1 MGDNQK
7 RFIEDSLDL
16 LNELD
21 ESLMQL
27 EANPLA
33 TAPLEQV
40 FRTMH
45 TIKGAA
51 SMFGFENISQLAH
64 LLETV
69 FDKVRQGHLPVS
81 DDLISITLNSFD
93 KVRDQLG
100 KTNAGKSIA
109 DDFLDEHIAQIT
121 QFLRTFDISDV
132 TGETGVVD
140 QESTYLL
147 LINPT
152 IQIEES
158 SNHPIIYIVKDLE
171 TLGSIKTQEYKDD
184 GKQITQWRIILST
197 PVSTSEIESYFI
209 FVEHECKIA
218 LHHLTSGNLLESM
231 EFQEIINR
239 YFANEYS
246 EAEFVKETKEFSDR
260 NKSVVRSELVADDEM
275 PGKRIVHDSVI
286 KVGKHKIDDLINWI
300 SELIILQAQLL
311 NIAQRNRITALDEIT
326 ERMETVINHLRDTS
340 LEIGLVPVEVLVT
353 KFKRLVRDLSKLQGK
368 KVNFLSKGTETEMD
382 KDVIEMM
389 TDPIMHL
396 IRNAI
401 DHGIERPDV
410 RKRAGKPEYGTIKL
424 KAFRSNTF
432 INLIVSDD
440 GKGIDRER
448 VLQKAIEQGI
458 VKPDDKLT
466 DQEIFNLIFRSSL
479 STADTVSNVSG
490 RGVGMD
496 VVYQRIS
503 ELRGSIDIASVA
515 GQSTSFHI
523 KLPLSRSIIDGL
535 LVLVDKTCY
544 VLPLNVIERIDR
556 IPFNLLGRENRICT
570 DILVNESLLTVF
582 SLRKKFYSE
591 SIPPKTTDIISVD
604 VNGIRKGI
612 AVDSIQGKIQA
623 VLKPLGEHY
632 QNQEFISGSTIL
644 GDGTIALVLD
654 PQRLFNT

>member
-109 DDFLDEHIAQIT
+109 DDFLDEHIAHIT

-152 IQIEES
+152 IQIEEG

-246 EAEFVKETKEFSDR
+246 EAEFVKQTKEFSDR
-260 NKSVVRSELVADDEM
+260 NKSVARSELLADDEM

>member
-69 FDKVRQGHLPVS
+69 FDKVRQGHLSVS

-100 KTNAGKSIA
+100 RTNSGKSIE
-109 DDFLDEHIAQIT
+109 DDFLDVHIEQIT
-121 QFLRTFDISDV
+121 QFLRNIDISV
-132 TGETGVVD
+132 GVGETGAVNQDV
-140 QESTYLL
+140 THLL
-147 LINPT
+147 LINPI
-152 IQIEES
+152 IQIEEG
-158 SNHPIIYIVKDLE
+158 SNHPITYIVKDLE
-171 TLGSIKTQEYKDD
+171 TLGSIKIQEYKNADN
-184 GKQITQWRIILST
+184 QITQWRIVLST

-209 FVEHECKIA
+209 FVEHECKIG
-218 LHHLTSGNLLESM
+218 LHHLGVGNLLESQ

-239 YFANEYS
+239 YYANEYT
-246 EAEFVKETKEFSDR
+246 ETELVARTKEFSEKNKITVR
-260 NKSVVRSELVADDEM
+260 NEFAVEDEL
-275 PGKRIVHDSVI
+275 PGKRKVHDSVI

-311 NIAQRNRITALDEIT
+311 NIAQNNRITALDEIT

-368 KVNFLSKGTETEMD
+368 KINFLSNGTETEMD

-401 DHGIERPDV
+401 DHGIERPDI
-410 RKRAGKPEYGTIKL
+410 RKKAGKPEYGTIKL
-424 KAFRSNTF
+424 RAFRSNTF

-440 GKGIDRER
+440 GKGIDREK

-458 VKPDDKLT
+458 IKPEEKLT
-466 DQEIFNLIFRSSL
+466 EQEIFNLIFRSSL
-479 STADTVSNVSG
+479 STADAVSNVSG

-496 VVYQRIS
+496 VVHQRIA
-503 ELRGSIDIASVA
+503 ELRGSIDIATIA
-515 GQSTSFHI
+515 GQGTSFHI

-535 LVLVDKTCY
+535 LVLVEKTCY
-544 VLPLNVIERIDR
+544 VVPLNVIERIDR
-556 IPFNLLGRENRICT
+556 IPFVLLERENCVCT
-570 DILVNESLLTVF
+570 DILVNEELLTVF
-582 SLRKKFYSE
+582 SLRRKFYSE

-604 VNGIRKGI
+604 VNGTRKGI

>member
-33 TAPLEQV
+33 IAPLEQV

-100 KTNAGKSIA
+100 RTNAGKPIK
-109 DDFLDEHIAQIT
+109 DDFLDEHIGQIT
-121 QFLRTFDISDV
+121 QFLRSVDVSDS
-132 TGETGVVD
+132 TGEAGAVN

-147 LINPT
+147 VINPI
-152 IQIEES
+152 IQIEAG

-171 TLGSIKTQEYKDD
+171 TLGSIKIQEYKNNDER
-184 GKQITQWRIILST
+184 ITQWRIVLST
-197 PVSTSEIESYFI
+197 AVSTSEIESYFI
-209 FVEHECKIA
+209 FVEHECKVA
-218 LHHLTSGNLLESM
+218 LRHLAAGNLLESA

-239 YFANEYS
+239 YYADDFS
-246 EAEFVKETKEFSDR
+246 EAELIIITKEFSDR
-260 NKSVVRSELVADDEM
+260 NKSIVRTEQSAEDEL
-275 PGKRIVHDSVI
+275 PGKRIIQDSVI

-311 NIAQRNRITALDEIT
+311 NIAQHNRITALDEIT

-401 DHGIERPDV
+401 DHGIERPEV
-410 RKRAGKPEYGTIKL
+410 RKKAGKPEYGTIKL

-458 VKPDDKLT
+458 VKPEDKLT
-466 DQEIFNLIFRSSL
+466 DQEIFNLIFHSSL

-496 VVYQRIS
+496 VVYQRIA

-535 LVLVDKTCY
+535 LVLVANTCY

-556 IPFNLLGRENRICT
+556 IPFTLLERDNRVCT
-570 DILVNESLLTVF
+570 DILVNESLLPVF
-582 SLRKKFYSE
+582 SLRKKFYNG

>member
-152 IQIEES
+152 IQIEEG

-246 EAEFVKETKEFSDR
+246 EAEFVKQTKEFSDR
-260 NKSVVRSELVADDEM
+260 NKSVARSELVADDEM

>member
-33 TAPLEQV
+33 IPPLEQL

-69 FDKVRQGHLPVS
+69 FDKVRHGHLPVS
-81 DDLISITLNSFD
+81 DDLISITLHSFD

-109 DDFLDEHIAQIT
+109 NDFLDAHIEQIT
-121 QFLRTFDISDV
+121 QFLRNIDISDGI
-132 TGETGVVD
+132 GEAGIVNQD
-140 QESTYLL
+140 NTYLL
-147 LINPT
+147 LIDPV
-152 IQIEES
+152 IRIEED
-158 SNHPIIYIVKDLE
+158 SNHPIIFIVKDLE
-171 TLGSIKTQEYKDD
+171 TLGSIKTHAVKSD
-184 GKQITQWRIILST
+184 GKQITQWRIVLST
-197 PVSTSEIESYFI
+197 SVPASEIESYFI
-209 FVEHECKIA
+209 FVEHECKTT
-218 LHHLTSGNLLESM
+218 LHLLASGNLLESL
-231 EFQEIINR
+231 EFQEIVNR
-239 YFANEYS
+239 YYANKYS
-246 EAEFVKETKEFSDR
+246 ETELATLTKAFSER
-260 NKSVVRSELVADDEM
+260 NKNIAHPESATEDEM
-275 PGKRIVHDSVI
+275 PAKRMVNDSVI

-311 NIAQRNRITALDEIT
+311 NIAQRNRIAALDEIT
-326 ERMETVINHLRDTS
+326 ERMETVINQLRDTS

-401 DHGIERPDV
+401 DHGIERPEI
-410 RKRAGKPEYGTIKL
+410 RKKAGKPEYGTIKL

-448 VLQKAIEQGI
+448 VLLKAIEQGI
-458 VKPDDKLT
+458 VKPEEKLT
-466 DQEIFNLIFRSSL
+466 NQEIFNLIFRSSL

-496 VVYQRIS
+496 VVYQRIA

-535 LVLVDKTCY
+535 LVLVDETSY

-556 IPFNLLGRENRICT
+556 VPFNLLERENRICT
-570 DILVNESLLTVF
+570 DILVNESLLNVF
-582 SLRKKFYSE
+582 SLRKKFYSH
-591 SIPPKTTDIISVD
+591 SKPPKTTDIVLVD
-604 VNGIRKGI
+604 VNGTRKGI

-632 QNQEFISGSTIL
+632 HNQEFISGSTIL

>member
-1 MGDNQK
+1 MDDNQK

-81 DDLISITLNSFD
+81 DNLISITLNSFD

-100 KTNAGKSIA
+100 STNAGKTIRA
-109 DDFLDEHIAQIT
+109 DFLDGHIELIT
-121 QFLRTFDISDV
+121 QFLLSVDV
-132 TGETGVVD
+132 SGSADEAGVVN
-140 QESTYLL
+140 QECTYLL
-147 LINPT
+147 LVNPV
-152 IQIEES
+152 IRIEEN
-158 SNHPIIYIVKDLE
+158 SNHPILYIVKDLE
-171 TLGSIKTQEYKDD
+171 TLGILKTQTYKNNDE
-184 GKQITQWRIILST
+184 QITQWRIVLST
-197 PVSTSEIESYFI
+197 SVSVAEIESYFI
-209 FVEHECKIA
+209 FVEHECKIKLQRLA
-218 LHHLTSGNLLESM
+218 NGNLLEFQ

-239 YFANEYS
+239 YYADEYS
-246 EAEFVKETKEFSDR
+246 EAEFATHAKEFSGK
-260 NKSVVRSELVADDEM
+260 NKSIVRSELSAEDES
-275 PGKRIVHDSVI
+275 PGKRLVHDSVI

-368 KVNFLSKGTETEMD
+368 KINFLSEGTETEMD

-410 RKRAGKPEYGTIKL
+410 RKKAGKPEYGTIKL

-448 VLQKAIEQGI
+448 VLQRAIEQGI
-458 VKPDDKLT
+458 VKPEDKLT

-496 VVYQRIS
+496 VVYQRIAD
-503 ELRGSIDIASVA
+503 LRGSIDIVSVA

-535 LVLVDKTCY
+535 LVLVDKTSY

-556 IPFNLLGRENRICT
+556 IPFSLLERENCICT

-582 SLRKKFYSE
+582 SLRRKFYSD
-591 SIPPKTTDIISVD
+591 SIPPKATDIISVD
-604 VNGIRKGI
+604 VNGTRKGI

>member
-69 FDKVRQGHLPVS
+69 FDKVRQGHLSVS

-100 KTNAGKSIA
+100 RTNSGKSIE
-109 DDFLDEHIAQIT
+109 DDFLDVHIEQIT
-121 QFLRTFDISDV
+121 QFLRNIDISV
-132 TGETGVVD
+132 GVGETGAVNQDV
-140 QESTYLL
+140 THLL
-147 LINPT
+147 LINPI
-152 IQIEES
+152 IQIEEG
-158 SNHPIIYIVKDLE
+158 SNHPITYIVKDLE
-171 TLGSIKTQEYKDD
+171 TLGSIKIQEYKNADN
-184 GKQITQWRIILST
+184 QITQWRIVLST

-209 FVEHECKIA
+209 FVEHECKIG
-218 LHHLTSGNLLESM
+218 LHHLGVGNLLESQ

-239 YFANEYS
+239 YYANEYT
-246 EAEFVKETKEFSDR
+246 ETELVARTKEFSEKNKITVR
-260 NKSVVRSELVADDEM
+260 NEFAVEDEL
-275 PGKRIVHDSVI
+275 PGKRKVHDSVI

-311 NIAQRNRITALDEIT
+311 NIAQNNRITALDEIT

-368 KVNFLSKGTETEMD
+368 KINFLSNGTETEMD

-401 DHGIERPDV
+401 DHGIERPDI
-410 RKRAGKPEYGTIKL
+410 RKKAGKPEYGTIKL
-424 KAFRSNTF
+424 RAFRSNTF

-440 GKGIDRER
+440 GKGIDREK

-458 VKPDDKLT
+458 IKPEEKLT
-466 DQEIFNLIFRSSL
+466 EQEIFNLIFRSSL
-479 STADTVSNVSG
+479 STADAVSNVSG

-496 VVYQRIS
+496 VVHQRIA
-503 ELRGSIDIASVA
+503 ELRGSIDIDTIA
-515 GQSTSFHI
+515 GQGTSFHI

-535 LVLVDKTCY
+535 LVLVEKTCY
-544 VLPLNVIERIDR
+544 VVPLNVIERIDR
-556 IPFNLLGRENRICT
+556 IPFVLLERENCVCT
-570 DILVNESLLTVF
+570 DILVNEELLTVF
-582 SLRKKFYSE
+582 SLRRKFYSE

-604 VNGIRKGI
+604 VNGTRKGI

>member
-246 EAEFVKETKEFSDR
+246 EAEFVKQTKEFSDR
-260 NKSVVRSELVADDEM
+260 NKSVARSELVADDEM

>member
-152 IQIEES
+152 IQIEEG

-246 EAEFVKETKEFSDR
+246 EAEFVKQTKEFSDR

>member
-1 MGDNQK
+1 MDDNQK

-69 FDKVRQGHLPVS
+69 FDRVRQGHLPVS

-109 DDFLDEHIAQIT
+109 DDFLDEHIEQIA
-121 QFLRTFDISDV
+121 QFLRTVDVSGV
-132 TGETGVVD
+132 TGETGIVN
-140 QESTYLL
+140 SCNTYLL

-152 IQIEES
+152 IQIEEA

-171 TLGSIKTQEYKDD
+171 TLGSIKAQAYKDTSNH
-184 GKQITQWRIILST
+184 ITQWSIILST
-197 PVSTSEIESYFI
+197 SVSISEIESYFI

-218 LHHLTSGNLLESM
+218 LHHLASGNLLESM
-231 EFQEIINR
+231 EFQAIANR
-239 YFANEYS
+239 YYASEYGEEELVALS
-246 EAEFVKETKEFSDR
+246 KEFSEL
-260 NKSVVRSELVADDEM
+260 NKSIARPELAAEDET
-275 PGKRIVHDSVI
+275 PSKQIVHDSVI

-311 NIAQRNRITALDEIT
+311 NIAQRNRMTALDEVT

-410 RKRAGKPEYGTIKL
+410 RKKAGKPEYGTIKL

-440 GKGIDRER
+440 GRGIDCER
-448 VLQKAIEQGI
+448 VLEKAIEKGI

-466 DQEIFNLIFRSSL
+466 DQEIFNLIFRSNL

-496 VVYQRIS
+496 VVYQRIA

-535 LVLVDKTCY
+535 LVLVDKTSY

-556 IPFNLLGRENRICT
+556 IPFHLLERENRIST
-570 DILVNESLLTVF
+570 DILVNDSLLPVF

-604 VNGIRKGI
+604 VNGTRKGI
-612 AVDSIQGKIQA
+612 AVDSIHGKIQA